1 MNLPANFAQ
10 RILDAARIAAALH
23 QQSLEVGQSPRPV
36 AGGAGA
42 VVIDHDGRLSRDGT
56 APTARVR

>member
-1 MNLPANFAQ
+1 MNLPANLAQ

-23 QQSLEVGQSPRPV
+23 QQSLQTGHTPRPV

-56 APTARVR
+56 APAARVR